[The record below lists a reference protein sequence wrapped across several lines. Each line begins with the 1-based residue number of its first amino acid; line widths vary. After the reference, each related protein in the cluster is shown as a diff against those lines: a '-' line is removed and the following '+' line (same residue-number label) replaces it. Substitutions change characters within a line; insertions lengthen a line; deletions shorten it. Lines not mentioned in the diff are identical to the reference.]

1 MESQRPYKNDPLKVV
16 AVLLGE
22 YLSHVKK
29 IAPPAVVR
37 LDVAPESGKNYRAV
51 ALLGEKRFEA
61 PFSFPETLND
71 ALTGLTENLSKE
83 IKRPLAAK
91 KILPFLNQ
99 TSSEAAYLR
108 YADGVLALEKSDW
121 AAASAAFED
130 AIQADYNYVE
140 AYAGLAQAQAASG
153 AAGKAKATMQKAKLL
168 NPYRAKIRE
177 ESVEWYLKSRCGGNG
192 GGNG

>member
-1 MESQRPYKNDPLKVV
+1 M
-16 AVLLGE
+16 AVLLDE

-29 IAPPAVVR
+29 RQPPAVIR

-51 ALLGEKRFEA
+51 AILGEKRFEA

-83 IKRPLAAK
+83 IKKPLSAK

-99 TSSEAAYLR
+99 TSSETAYLR
-108 YADGVLALEKSDW
+108 YADGVLALDKADW
-121 AAASAAFED
+121 TGASAAFED

-140 AYAGLAQAQAASG
+140 AYAGLAEAQAALG
-153 AAGKAKATMQKAKLL
+153 AKAQAKSTMQKAKLL

-177 ESVEWYLKSRCGGNG
+177 EQMDAYLKAGCGGNG
-192 GGNG
+192 